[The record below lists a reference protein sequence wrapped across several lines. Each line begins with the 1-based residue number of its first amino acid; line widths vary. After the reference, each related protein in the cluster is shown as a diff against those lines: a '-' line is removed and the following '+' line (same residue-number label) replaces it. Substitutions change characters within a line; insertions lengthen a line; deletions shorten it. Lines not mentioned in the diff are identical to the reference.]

1 MTDFVSKRR
10 KTKGK
15 VREVSSR
22 EAKREGILYSFS
34 LWQIDRGVLGFAYR
48 ACDGRG
54 GKIKKKESASEAP
67 SLHHGSPRKRTMVR
81 TCARVSVLVFSL

>member
-22 EAKREGILYSFS
+22 EAKREEILYKKIVADCKGNTLVYLQRIEVASIYF
-34 LWQIDRGVLGFAYR
+34 LVLKTKCRHF
-48 ACDGRG
+48 
-54 GKIKKKESASEAP
+54 P
-67 SLHHGSPRKRTMVR
+67 TPR
-81 TCARVSVLVFSL
+81 LLLENF